1 MIKVLVCGIA
11 GHMGRN
17 ILDLLKGDQDAC
29 AVCGVDVRT
38 PENFE
43 GKVYKSFDEVS
54 EKVDVVIDFS
64 SPACLEGE
72 LDYCKKYGVPAVI
85 AATGHTKEQLEY
97 IKACAEDVAIFR
109 TANFSVGVNLLVK
122 LVREAAEFLGE
133 KFDIEI
139 IEKHHN
145 LKKDAPSG
153 TALMLAES
161 ANSAFDPENG
171 PQRGL
176 PQGDEGMFPQTSH
189 AVSQAHGGRGL
200 ALTGWGG
207 VDGSDK
213 DQLAVWGLRL
223 VQQPI
228 IDLCLVAAVVF
239 QILLRHAG
247 DLGDLSDGFYRGA
260 LCNLNV
266 CFHVPIPPLF

>member
-85 AATGHTKEQLEY
+85 AATGYTKEQLEY

-122 LVREAAEFLGE
+122 LVKEAAEFLGE

-161 ANSAFDPENG
+161 ANSAFDPEKPYVYG
-171 PQRGL
+171 REGIVGARGNEI
-176 PQGDEGMFPQTSH
+176 GIH
-189 AVSQAHGGRGL
+189 AVRGGTIVGEHEVMFCGEDEIITLSHSARSKKVFAAGAIRAAKWIAGKPAGL
-200 ALTGWGG
+200 Y
-207 VDGSDK
+207 DMK
-213 DQLAVWGLRL
+213 DVLA
-223 VQQPI
+223 
-228 IDLCLVAAVVF
+228 DL
-239 QILLRHAG
+239 
-247 DLGDLSDGFYRGA
+247 
-260 LCNLNV
+260 
-266 CFHVPIPPLF
+266 